1 MSVPPPSGPR
11 ASARAPAPDPGA
23 GATAAAATT
32 TARMPATSAR
42 PDSRPVPSLAA
53 GRSDAGAPD
62 AGRPRPGRRVRGRV
76 AALLPRRSDLAEV
89 RRDPRRDL
97 LAGLTVAIVA
107 LPLALGFGVSSGLG
121 AEAGLAT
128 AVVAGALAAIFGGSN
143 LQVSGPT
150 GAMTVVLVPIV
161 AEHGPSGVLTVG
173 LIAGVLLV
181 ALAALRAGAYMRYVP
196 APVVEGFTL
205 GIACVIGLQQI
216 PNALGVAK
224 SDGDRVLVVAWRAF
238 EEFAAAPNWTAVA
251 LAAAV
256 AAVMLTGARLRPTVP
271 FSVIAVA
278 VATVVAQLAHLDAA
292 PPIGD
297 LPSGLSA
304 PSPAFLDLGS
314 LGSLLAPAVAV
325 AALAALES
333 LLSASVADG
342 MTVGQRH
349 DPDRELFGQGLANI
363 AAPLFGGVPAT
374 GAIARTA
381 VNVRSGAGSRL
392 ASLTHAAVLAVIVF
406 TAAPL
411 VSRIPLAALAGVL
424 IATAI
429 RMVEVGSLRAMARAT
444 RSDAAVLVL
453 TAAATLVLDL
463 VRAVI
468 VGLAVA
474 GVLALRAVAGQA
486 RLDQLPLDR
495 DDHTAE
501 EHALLAE
508 HIVAYRID
516 GPLFFAAAHRFLL
529 ELTEV
534 ADVRVVILRMSR
546 VSTVDATGALVLK
559 DVVDKLGRRGIVV
572 MASGIRRGQRQ
583 ALDSVGA
590 LAPLRHE
597 GREYATTPEAIRGAR
612 QYLER
617 SGVLPPPAPDVPHPL
632 GTGSCPPR
640 ADGVEG

>member
-1 MSVPPPSGPR
+1 MSSGLR
-11 ASARAPAPDPGA
+11 RVSARI
-23 GATAAAATT
+23 
-32 TARMPATSAR
+32 TS
-42 PDSRPVPSLAA
+42 LL
-53 GRSDAGAPD
+53 
-62 AGRPRPGRRVRGRV
+62 PGRD
-76 AALLPRRSDLAEV
+76 DLRDV

-121 AEAGLAT
+121 AQAGLAT
-128 AVVAGALAAIFGGSN
+128 AVVAGALAAVFGGSN

-161 AEHGPSGVLTVG
+161 GVYGPAGVLTVG
-173 LIAGVLLV
+173 LMAGVMLV
-181 ALAALRAGAYMRYVP
+181 ALAALRAGKYMRYVP

-216 PNALGVAK
+216 PHALGVPK
-224 SDGDRVLVVAWRAF
+224 PEDDRVLVVTWRAMEAF
-238 EEFAAAPNWTAVA
+238 VQSPNWTAVG
-251 LAAAV
+251 LAVAV
-256 AAVMLTGARLRPTVP
+256 AALMLAGARWRPAVP
-271 FSVIAVA
+271 FSIVAVIA
-278 VATVVAQLAHLDAA
+278 ATVVAQLAHLDAA
-292 PPIGD
+292 EPIGD
-297 LPSGLSA
+297 LPSGLPA
-304 PSPAFLDLGS
+304 PTLSFLDPGA

-381 VNVRSGAGSRL
+381 VNVRTGATSRL
-392 ASLTHAAVLAVIVF
+392 AALTHAAVLAVIVF
-406 TAAPL
+406 AAAPL

-424 IATAI
+424 LATAI

-444 RSDAAVLVL
+444 RSDALILVL
-453 TAAATLVLDL
+453 TAVATLALDL
-463 VRAVI
+463 VYAVI
-468 VGLAVA
+468 IGLVVA
-474 GVLALRAVAGQA
+474 GALALRAVAKQA
-486 RLDQLPLDR
+486 RLDQVPLDR
-495 DDHTAE
+495 GDHSAE

-516 GPLFFAAAHRFLL
+516 GPLFFAGAHRFLL

-546 VSTVDATGALVLK
+546 VSTMDATGALVLK
-559 DVVDKLGRRGIVV
+559 DAVDKLTRRGILVL
-572 MASGIRRGQRQ
+572 ASGVRPGQRQ
-583 ALDSVGA
+583 VLDSVGA
-590 LAPLRHE
+590 LNLLQPD
-597 GREYATTPEAIRGAR
+597 GRAYATTPEAIHAAR
-612 QYLER
+612 DHLELTGIL
-617 SGVLPPPAPDVPHPL
+617 SAGTDAVP
-632 GTGSCPPR
+632 CRAAPR
-640 ADGVEG
+640 AAQRSDLHEEPT